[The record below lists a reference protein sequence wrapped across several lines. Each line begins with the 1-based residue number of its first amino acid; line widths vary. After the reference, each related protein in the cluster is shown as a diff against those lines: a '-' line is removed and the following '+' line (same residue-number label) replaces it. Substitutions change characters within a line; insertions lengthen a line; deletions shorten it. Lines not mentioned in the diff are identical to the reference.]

1 MQTTIDPAGR
11 VVIPKLLRDRVG
23 LRAGAVVLT
32 VDGSAIRIEPVT
44 DEVVVEEDG
53 RLVIPSAGGIV
64 DDDLVRALRDADRR

>member
-1 MQTTIDPAGR
+1 

-32 VDGSAIRIEPVT
+32 VNGSAIRIEPVT